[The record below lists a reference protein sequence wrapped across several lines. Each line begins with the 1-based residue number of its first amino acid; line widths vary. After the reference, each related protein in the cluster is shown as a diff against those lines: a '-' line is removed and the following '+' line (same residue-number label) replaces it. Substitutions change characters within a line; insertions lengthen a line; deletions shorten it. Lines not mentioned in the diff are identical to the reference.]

1 MPGPSRF
8 WTAMIAGLASWH
20 ATETA
25 LPQDFG
31 PGVEGIPVAAADGI
45 ETDVPSDLPINWD
58 LPTMGGTQFWTDLA
72 HRSGWRI
79 QRNSLTGHCRLLDGD
94 NIRRAWGSEEQC
106 RTELMRLASLL
117 QIPVNQPTVV
127 ILAHGLARTR
137 GCWDP
142 MKRAIAEKT
151 GWQVIDFTYAST
163 RKPMADHAAALRQL
177 IEGLGPEVTTI
188 HLAGHSMGNI
198 VIRHYL
204 GDTTD
209 PATGRQGDPRIGR
222 IVMIAPP
229 NQGSRVARVLQPT
242 GVFSLTTG
250 RSGVELGRD
259 WKDLEPRLAVPA
271 GEFGIIAGGKTD
283 GGSGF
288 HPVFRGPN
296 DLTVSVE
303 ETKLAGAGDFLVQPW
318 LHPTIMKQ
326 PDVVAATVRFL
337 ETGGFRE
344 AGERQPIVAEKAGG
358 VP

>member
-1 MPGPSRF
+1 MP
-8 WTAMIAGLASWH
+8 AN
-20 ATETA
+20 
-25 LPQDFG
+25 
-31 PGVEGIPVAAADGI
+31 
-45 ETDVPSDLPINWD
+45 LPINWE

-94 NIRRAWGSEEQC
+94 NIRRAWGSESQC
-106 RTELMRLASLL
+106 QAELDRLAGLL
-117 QIPVNQPTVV
+117 KLPANQSTVV

-142 MKRAIAEKT
+142 LKRAIAERP
-151 GWQVIDFTYAST
+151 GWQVVDFTYAST
-163 RKPMADHAAALRQL
+163 RKPMADHAAAFKQL
-177 IEGLGPEVTTI
+177 IASLGPEVSTI

-204 GDTTD
+204 GDTID

-259 WKDLEPRLAVPA
+259 WKELEPRLAVPT

-283 GGSGF
+283 AGTGF

-296 DLTVSVE
+296 DMTVSVE
-303 ETKLAGAGDFLVQPW
+303 ETHLAGAQDSLVHPW

-326 PDVVAATVRFL
+326 PEVVAATVRFL
-337 ETGGFRE
+337 ETGSFRE
-344 AGERQPIVAEKAGG
+344 SGERQPIAASPAGSG
-358 VP
+358 P